1 MDSIILPKH
10 RAEKEKDA
18 KQQQE
23 SPSPSPPPPFS
34 STPSTP
40 EVSLDLVVLL
50 AALDGDKTS
59 RPSVANTESA
69 SVISR
74 ISQISQKT
82 PSPLKSIAES
92 CDLTDIKKG
101 LVRRLSSCGASSVN
115 DEVLDVQIPDL
126 ECGLNQK
133 ETHDTPKE
141 QAEVARRVSY
151 EFSGEDAGD
160 RIVNIAKKQVNE
172 DDELNEIEDLLR
184 EQALNLDD
192 SLEKEGDDQSPIPW
206 WKRRHTCI
214 VLLVC
219 IVLIVSIALGVSLGQ
234 SRSTEVGKSD
244 AGPPADSSLSSE
256 IPPIMQST
264 SPSSSSSI
272 SYTPSSSPSTLKP
285 SSSSSSQP
293 SQTAATLEPDP
304 TQSPTSSP
312 VTSNP
317 TQSPSKSP
325 VTLKPSESPTS
336 APLEIKSPT
345 SLPSNT
351 VIVTTNTPVPSP
363 SLTSQTISSP
373 TYTPSMSPTVNC
385 DSYTKKKEC
394 LRPRKQ
400 MCDWDPYEGV
410 CSDGEADPSKR
421 KMEYPWKQ

>member
-1 MDSIILPKH
+1 MDSVNFLPKH
-10 RAEKEKDA
+10 RAEKEENA

-23 SPSPSPPPPFS
+23 SPYPSPF
-34 STPSTP
+34 
-40 EVSLDLVVLL
+40 SLDQGLVLL

-59 RPSVANTESA
+59 RPSVASESA

-82 PSPLKSIAES
+82 PSPLRSIAES
-92 CDLTDIKKG
+92 CDLTGIKKG

-126 ECGLNQK
+126 ECGVDKK
-133 ETHDTPKE
+133 EKFDTPKE
-141 QAEVARRVSY
+141 QAVVARRVSY

-160 RIVNIAKKQVNE
+160 RIVNITKKQVNE

-184 EQALNLDD
+184 EQALNIDD

-214 VLLVC
+214 ILLIC

-244 AGPPADSSLSSE
+244 VGPPADSSLSSE
-256 IPPIMQST
+256 IPPIIQST

-293 SQTAATLEPDP
+293 SQTAVTLEP

-317 TQSPSKSP
+317 TQSPSNYP

-336 APLEIKSPT
+336 APLEFKSPT

-351 VIVTTNTPVPSP
+351 GKPDKSNYPKPNIH
-363 SLTSQTISSP
+363 TIN
-373 TYTPSMSPTVNC
+373 V
-385 DSYTKKKEC
+385 SYC
-394 LRPRKQ
+394 QL
-400 MCDWDPYEGV
+400 
-410 CSDGEADPSKR
+410 
-421 KMEYPWKQ
+421 